1 MCFIWKILEENEEK
15 PHHQRNCKNGRCILP
30 ETTCPTDQGTP
41 CHFPF
46 TFQGIEYGKCT
57 NAGHEKPWC
66 SIGVH
71 VPHGMVCDECWKN
84 ETYTWG
90 HCIPGGNDENCIP
103 QSPIL
108 TTTTVWP
115 NLTTSFSTPP
125 TTGISNFF
133 LGNDGY

>member
-1 MCFIWKILEENEEK
+1 
-15 PHHQRNCKNGRCILP
+15 
-30 ETTCPTDQGTP
+30 
-41 CHFPF
+41 
-46 TFQGIEYGKCT
+46 
-57 NAGHEKPWC
+57 
-66 SIGVH
+66 
-71 VPHGMVCDECWKN
+71 MVCDECWKN

-125 TTGISNFF
+125 TTGISYFF
-133 LGNDGY
+133 LGNDGCEEFFLLHKYVYFIY